1 MQRIKS
7 GSLPH
12 HMDFLF
18 RLKGIQIKEIA
29 SEQKLWYIT
38 ACRRRRSR
46 QDNYQ
51 KEILMNIYVGNLS
64 REATE
69 DDLKQAFE
77 AFGKVDTAAIIKD
90 KVSGESKGFG
100 FIEMPELAEAQA
112 AMTEL
117 NGKDLKGRAM
127 TVNEAKPRT
136 DNKKSGGRGGFG
148 GGNRY

>member
-1 MQRIKS
+1 
-7 GSLPH
+7 
-12 HMDFLF
+12 
-18 RLKGIQIKEIA
+18 
-29 SEQKLWYIT
+29 
-38 ACRRRRSR
+38 
-46 QDNYQ
+46 
-51 KEILMNIYVGNLS
+51 MNIYVGNLS

-69 DDLKQAFE
+69 ADLKQAFE

-100 FIEMPELAEAQA
+100 FVEMPVLAEAQA

-117 NGKDLKGRAM
+117 NGKDLKNRAM

-136 DNKKSGGRGGFG
+136 ENRKGGGRSGFG

>member
-1 MQRIKS
+1 
-7 GSLPH
+7 
-12 HMDFLF
+12 
-18 RLKGIQIKEIA
+18 
-29 SEQKLWYIT
+29 
-38 ACRRRRSR
+38 
-46 QDNYQ
+46 
-51 KEILMNIYVGNLS
+51 MNIFVGSLS

-77 AFGKVDTAAIIKD
+77 AFGKVDTATIIKD

-100 FIEMPELAEAQA
+100 FVEMPVLAEAQA
-112 AMTEL
+112 AMTGL

-136 DNKKSGGRGGFG
+136 ENKKSGGRGGFG

>member
-1 MQRIKS
+1 
-7 GSLPH
+7 
-12 HMDFLF
+12 
-18 RLKGIQIKEIA
+18 
-29 SEQKLWYIT
+29 
-38 ACRRRRSR
+38 
-46 QDNYQ
+46 
-51 KEILMNIYVGNLS
+51 MNIFVGNLS
-64 REATE
+64 HEATE

-77 AFGKVDTAAIIKD
+77 AFGKVDTATIIKD

-100 FIEMPELAEAQA
+100 FVEMPILAEAQA

-136 DNKKSGGRGGFG
+136 ENKKSGGRGGFG

>member
-1 MQRIKS
+1 MY
-7 GSLPH
+7 SLLSRGFGTLPYINEGVR
-12 HMDFLF
+12 DRQLP
-18 RLKGIQIKEIA
+18 KGDSNEH
-29 SEQKLWYIT
+29 L
-38 ACRRRRSR
+38 CRH
-46 QDNYQ
+46 
-51 KEILMNIYVGNLS
+51 LS

-69 DDLKQAFE
+69 ADLKQAFE

-100 FIEMPELAEAQA
+100 FVEMPVLAEAQA

-117 NGKDLKGRAM
+117 NGKDLKNRAM

-136 DNKKSGGRGGFG
+136 ENRKGGGRSGFG

>member
-1 MQRIKS
+1 
-7 GSLPH
+7 
-12 HMDFLF
+12 
-18 RLKGIQIKEIA
+18 
-29 SEQKLWYIT
+29 
-38 ACRRRRSR
+38 
-46 QDNYQ
+46 
-51 KEILMNIYVGNLS
+51 MNIYVGNLS